1 MALGVFV
8 VETARPRRK
17 LHAMLTLSAAGTEE
31 KEDCRS
37 IAAAVCVQNVL
48 SCAMSVNRL
57 MRLHAAQGQPR
68 AVKTRFRVRTTAIK
82 VHLARCRPMRVG
94 LKWVRPVQIRDPRR
108 CAPPQS

>member
-8 VETARPRRK
+8 VDCTATQKAARD
-17 LHAMLTLSAAGTEE
+17 ADSLSSGHGG
-31 KEDCRS
+31 KRGLPL
-37 IAAAVCVQNVL
+37 CVYKSVL
-48 SCAMSVNRL
+48 SCAMSVNRM